1 MSYCCDGVEGW
12 VELKAGPNFEVRP
25 AQVLWFE
32 GRIKAGGYPL
42 FLFKWGDTFTIAPG
56 SRASALREDR
66 SYESMLR
73 NSSSVWHGEIPP
85 YAFLEVLRSPQNE
98 YRRANRNS

>member
-1 MSYCCDGVEGW
+1 M
-12 VELKAGPNFEVRP
+12 ELKAGPDFDIRP

-32 GRIKAGGYPL
+32 DRIKAGGFPL
-42 FLFKWGDTFTIAPG
+42 FLFKWEDTFTIAPG

-73 NSSSVWHGEIPP
+73 NSSSVWYGEIPP
-85 YAFLEVLRSPQNE
+85 YALFEVLRSPQNE
-98 YRRANRNS
+98 YHRVRRDS